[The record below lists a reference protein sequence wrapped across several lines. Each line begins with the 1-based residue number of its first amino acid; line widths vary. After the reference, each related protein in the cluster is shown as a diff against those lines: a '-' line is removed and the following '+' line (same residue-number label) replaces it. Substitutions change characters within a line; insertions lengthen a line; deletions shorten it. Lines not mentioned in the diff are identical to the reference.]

1 MPAISKIR
9 LTNVIYESGDKRFND
24 ELFTLEGNNTA
35 ILLEN
40 GGGKTVLI
48 HTVLQAVLP
57 HTALGERKIKE
68 TLQIENSPAHIA
80 IEWIINENPRRY
92 LVTAVTLFLVKN
104 ELKSYKYVFEYE
116 AGHPDR
122 IEEMQFVQSTDTG
135 NRVSYKEEINDYYNA
150 MKAKT
155 HNAKTFDTIQ
165 RFHHYLEENYQIITD
180 EWKSIVTIN
189 QDEGGIEQFF
199 ENCKTTTDLYDR
211 LLIPTV
217 ENSIVGHEENM
228 FADMFEKQR
237 EGFQMYRKLQQSMKE
252 HQAIQDELKSYVKEY
267 EQYAAKETAYVI
279 EKQAAKG
286 LIETLKE
293 QEATMQ
299 ETLAQ
304 HEIAWSEWE
313 VEKQDVQMKKA
324 SFAILQ
330 AEIIEDEAKRIDLEK
345 TTAYEAAQQK
355 FEENEHVLYSLEYA
369 QNRQEQTASKQA
381 LAQYKKELAEQDEA
395 SEATDVEHDL
405 AEARGKL
412 HGIFA
417 GNLEELTTLEDRAT
431 RDMNP
436 IKDKLSELELAQ
448 KEKTTKLKQEETE
461 VNRIDGQLKEMKR
474 QQDRLEKELLV
485 DPEQEKVADLYAVW
499 QKQSVSLDEK
509 IIQQKELKR
518 TTTLRKT
525 EQTEVVKENREQ
537 LQKITN
543 QLTEKNTN
551 RTQLQDAHNTLL
563 EQLAF
568 VRPSWHMTKDVYLK
582 VGTITSTL
590 DNELDKLSKE
600 RDGLLHKER
609 IAHRF
614 VDDYDTQEDFFADPY
629 IEKRYHDWKN
639 QFFVETGVRYVADTG
654 ANLAEAIK
662 EKVLWPLTLL
672 TTETD
677 KPLLLQK
684 LTEGRNQLQYP
695 IHVMTL
701 EETRSLTVDNASE
714 QNWIAPEHWTNNMD
728 ETSFTEWKA
737 HMYEYANEATK
748 KRQEKEDELATW
760 RRVQE
765 YFSDFLVQYPAE
777 WKETLLEE
785 IRELEQ
791 EKATY
796 LQDISEIESLLEQ
809 MVRELQAID
818 ENVTTN
824 ENKKAGYERRIEQ
837 AKTYLQTEREM
848 KQLSILE
855 KSHQTTLE
863 QVARELKQL
872 GRDYDYFIEEKHE
885 LKENIRRYQY
895 EREKITE
902 NKEYKQVRSYRIIK
916 TNEAQAVIES
926 IIESLNDKLKG
937 IQNSYQNLKTKLEN
951 EQKHI
956 ERLEAQCNVLLD
968 RYPTLD
974 TTLSFPIDGE
984 FTLEKA
990 RKDVIPLQ
998 ENIKQ
1003 QEKVK
1008 DNARKTYTEASTK
1021 LTGILADFA
1030 DTFEEQEPVE
1040 FADEVDIIE
1049 KELQNLEQQLVE
1061 RKNFLQTE
1069 LDRTNKELT
1078 DITNATRTL
1087 EQYSIAH
1094 HLMSTTL
1101 TATYL
1106 TEKELTD
1113 FIYSRSKHVQEKI
1126 NALEKTKKTLDE
1138 AKQNIY
1144 RVQQRFRNF
1153 CRDHV
1158 TERKLREMAITGIE
1172 QQQTYEDVLRFQNN
1186 MMTTIE
1192 RADQYARINIANQD
1206 KEVQAFINSIHNH
1219 LLNVVEQ
1226 LSIIPKQTRVKV
1238 GEKWREIYRFSIPE
1252 WQVEEG
1258 KSRIHSHMDWILEQL
1273 ETDNFK
1279 DDQGTEDTGKVRK
1292 HVETWLDTKQLL
1304 QIVMNNDVMKVTCRK
1319 VTNDNQVTSRLT
1331 SWEQSQKWSGGE
1343 KWSKNMTLYLGILN
1357 FIAEKKQY
1365 NHQKMKR
1372 SRAVILDNPFGK
1384 ASSDHV
1390 LSPVFFIAEQLGF
1403 QMIALTAHADGK
1415 FLQDFFPII
1424 YSMKLRSSTEQGKQ
1438 VMTKEKQLHKAY
1450 FRDHEPEQMD
1460 RLEEKEQLELF

>member
-9 LTNVIYESGDKRFND
+9 LTNIIYESGDKRFND
-24 ELFTLEGNNTA
+24 EMFMLEGNNTA

-48 HTVLQAVLP
+48 HTLLQAVLP

-80 IEWIINENPRRY
+80 IEWIINEHPRRY

-116 AGHPDR
+116 AGHADR
-122 IEEMQFVQSTDTG
+122 IEEIPFIQATDSG

-165 RFHHYLEENYQIITD
+165 SFHQYLEDNYQIITD

-199 ENCKTTTDLYDR
+199 ENCKTTRDLYDR

-217 ENSIVGHEENM
+217 ENSIVGHEKNM
-228 FADMFEKQR
+228 FAEMFEKQR

-267 EQYAAKETAYVI
+267 EQYATKETAYVV

-286 LIETLKE
+286 LIETLNE

-299 ETLAQ
+299 GTLER

-313 VEKQDVQMKKA
+313 VEKQNVQMKKA

-330 AEIIEDEAKRIDLEK
+330 AKIIKEEAQMIDLKK
-345 TTAYEAAQQK
+345 TTAYEAAQQA

-369 QNRQEQTASKQA
+369 QYRKEQETSRQA

-395 SEATDVEHDL
+395 SEASDVEHDL
-405 AEARGKL
+405 EEAQGKL
-412 HGIFA
+412 HSIFA
-417 GNLEELTTLEDRAT
+417 ENLEELTVLENRAS

-436 IKDKLSELELAQ
+436 IKDKLAELGLVQ
-448 KEKTTKLKQEETE
+448 KEKTTKLKQEESE
-461 VNRIDGQLKEMKR
+461 VNQIDGQLKEMIR

-485 DPEQEKVADLYAVW
+485 DPEQEKVADQYAIW
-499 QKQSVSLDEK
+499 QKESVSLDEK
-509 IIQQKELKR
+509 IIEQKDLKR
-518 TTTLRKT
+518 LTELRNT
-525 EQTEVVKENREQ
+525 EQNEVIKKKREQ
-537 LQKITN
+537 LQEITN
-543 QLTEKNTN
+543 QLTEKNTHK
-551 RTQLQDAHNTLL
+551 TQLQDAHNTLL
-563 EQLAF
+563 EQLAL
-568 VRPSWHMTKDVYLK
+568 VRPSWHMTKDIYLK

-590 DNELDKLSKE
+590 DNELERLSKE

-614 VDDYDTQEDFFADPY
+614 VDDYDIQEDFFADPY

-639 QFFVETGVRYVADTG
+639 QFFVETGVRYMADTG
-654 ANLAEAIK
+654 VNLADVIK

-684 LTEGRNQLQYP
+684 LTEGRDQLQYP

-701 EETRSLTVDNASE
+701 EEVNSMTVDKALE
-714 QNWIAPEHWTNNMD
+714 QNWIVPKHWTNNM
-728 ETSFTEWKA
+728 EKNSFIEWKA
-737 HMYEYANEATK
+737 HMYEHANEARE
-748 KRQEKEDELATW
+748 KRQEKEAELAIW
-760 RRVQE
+760 RRVKE
-765 YFSDFLVQYPAE
+765 HVDDFFVKYPAE

-791 EKATY
+791 GKNSY
-796 LQDISEIESLLEQ
+796 LQDIAEIESLLEQ
-809 MVRELQAID
+809 IMRELQAIE
-818 ENVTTN
+818 ENITTN
-824 ENKKAGYERRIEQ
+824 ENKKTGYERRIERAQ
-837 AKTYLQTEREM
+837 TYLQTEREM
-848 KQLSILE
+848 KQLKILE
-855 KSHQTTLE
+855 KNHQTTLE
-863 QVARELKQL
+863 QVTQELKQL
-872 GRDYDYFIEEKHE
+872 ARDYTHFTEEKIE
-885 LKENIRRYQY
+885 LEEDIRRYQY

-902 NKEYKQVRSYRIIK
+902 NKAYKQVRSYRIIQ
-916 TNEAQAVIES
+916 TNEAEEVIES
-926 IIESLNDKLKG
+926 TIELLNDKLKG

-951 EQKHI
+951 EEKQI
-956 ERLEAQCNVLLD
+956 ERLEVQCKVLLD
-968 RYPTLD
+968 RSPTLD

-984 FTLEKA
+984 FTLDKA

-998 ENIKQ
+998 KNIKQ
-1003 QEKVK
+1003 QEKAK
-1008 DNARKTYTEASTK
+1008 DNARKLYTEASTK
-1021 LTGILADFA
+1021 LAGLLADFA
-1030 DTFEEQEPVE
+1030 DRFDGQEPVE
-1040 FADEVDIIE
+1040 FEDEVDSIE
-1049 KELQNLEQQLVE
+1049 KELEDLEEKLVE

-1069 LDRTNKELT
+1069 LNRTKKELT
-1078 DITNATRTL
+1078 DITNATRRL

-1113 FIYSRSKHVQEKI
+1113 FIYRRSQHVQDQVK
-1126 NALEKTKKTLDE
+1126 ALETRKKTLDE

-1144 RVQQRFRNF
+1144 RVQQGFRNF
-1153 CRDHV
+1153 CRDRV

-1273 ETDNFK
+1273 ETDNFRN
-1279 DDQGTEDTGKVRK
+1279 DQGMEDTGKVRK
-1292 HVETWLDTKQLL
+1292 HVETWLDTRQLL

-1372 SRAVILDNPFGK
+1372 SRAVVLDNPFGK

-1424 YSMKLRSSTEQGKQ
+1424 YSMKLRSSTDHGKQ
-1438 VMTKEKQLHKAY
+1438 IMTKEKQLHKAY

-1460 RLEEKEQLELF
+1460 RLGEKEQLELF